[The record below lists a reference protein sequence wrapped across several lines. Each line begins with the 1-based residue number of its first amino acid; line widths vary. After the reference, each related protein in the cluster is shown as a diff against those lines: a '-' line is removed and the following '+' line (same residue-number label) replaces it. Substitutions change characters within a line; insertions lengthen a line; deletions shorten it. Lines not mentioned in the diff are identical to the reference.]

1 MSNYLGAYPL
11 PLPTNT
17 AEISITKRTGSR
29 LRREKEREE
38 PRRTSLIFEE
48 EFENK

>member
-11 PLPTNT
+11 PIDTV
-17 AEISITKRTGSR
+17 EISITKRTGSC

-38 PRRTSLIFEE
+38 PRRTSLIFKE